1 MNLSALVF
9 TLLCCVNSIACS
21 NITNITNRVD
31 LDTRIVGGQEVDIS
45 VVPYQV
51 ALLRMFYMNGASY
64 INLMCG
70 GAIITSTYVL
80 TAGDEL

>member
-21 NITNITNRVD
+21 NITNRVD